1 MTPRF
6 QDVPEHWKYPEGPYR
21 QAPVDYGGQW
31 WLVNPF
37 GSAEPWVTQS
47 QPVQKESLPEGFE
60 EIFGGRPKAASFR
73 ETPSPSLYFRMAV
86 TDWEQSL
93 RQFVRAGMPE
103 WAPAEMIEAADKV
116 FEAWGMGRPRF
127 YEGRY
132 GWSARFPDSEIPE
145 FECAAR
151 SVMESAH
158 LVVAQY
164 QLALLERGETPATK
178 HPFVPPQ
185 AWPSETSEDKED

>member
-21 QAPVDYGGQW
+21 QAPAEYGGEW

-37 GSAEPWVTQS
+37 GSATPWLVR
-47 QPVQKESLPEGFE
+47 PIAKEDLPAGFE
-60 EIFGGRPKAASFR
+60 EIFGARPGASSFR
-73 ETPSPSLYFRMAV
+73 ETPNPSLYFRMALV
-86 TDWEQSL
+86 DWEQSL
-93 RQFVRAGMPE
+93 RYFKQAGTPE
-103 WAPAEMIEAADKV
+103 WASAENLGAAATV
-116 FEAWGMGRPRF
+116 FESWAMGRPRY

-132 GWSARFPDSEIPE
+132 GWSARFVDSAIPE
-145 FECAAR
+145 YEAAAR
-151 SVMESAH
+151 AALESTH

-164 QLALLERGETPATK
+164 QLALLERGEVPEQR

-185 AWPSETSEDKED
+185 VWPSETKRTEED